1 MKLVSRPAL
10 KRLAWL
16 AGGLCLVLLVLWW
29 LMIRMPGTTYRGGP
43 AEAAPDLVSELRR
56 DVDRLGAGIGER
68 SVFVPQKLAAAADW
82 IEAELKRAGYAPQRQ
97 VFEVDRTPCANLEA
111 QVRGGDE
118 IVVVGAHYDSAPDCP
133 GANDNG
139 SGVAAT
145 LALARRFVG
154 REPQRTLRFVFFVNE
169 EPPWFQTDDMGSL
182 RYARRCRERDEKIV
196 AMISLE
202 TLGYFT
208 DEPDSQEYPVRP
220 LRSIYGDTGDF
231 VGFVGNVGSRHLVRE
246 ALGVFREHARI
257 PSHGIALPAVVPGV
271 DWSDHWSFWQCDYEA
286 IMVTDTAPFRY
297 PHYHKRSDTP
307 DQLNYEEFAKVVA
320 GLVPVVESLVGLR

>member
-1 MKLVSRPAL
+1 MRVLSRRAL
-10 KRLAWL
+10 KRLGWL
-16 AGGLCLVLLVLWW
+16 AAGICLLLFVAWW
-29 LMIRMPGTTYRGGP
+29 LMIRMPGTPYRGGP
-43 AEAAPDLVSELRR
+43 GETAPDLVSELRR
-56 DVDRLGAGIGER
+56 DVERLGAGIGER
-68 SVFVPQKLAAAADW
+68 GVFAPRELAAAADW

-97 VFEVDRTPCANLEA
+97 GFQVGQTPCANLEA
-111 QVRGGDE
+111 EIRGGDE
-118 IVVVGAHYDSAPDCP
+118 IVVIGAHYDSAPDCP

-145 LALARRFVG
+145 LALARRFSG
-154 REPQRTLRFVFFVNE
+154 REPRRTVRFVFFVNE

-182 RYARRCRERDEKIV
+182 RYARRCREREEKIV

-208 DEPDSQEYPVRP
+208 DEPDSQTYPVP
-220 LRSIYGDTGDF
+220 SLRLLYGDKGNF
-231 VGFVGNVGSRHLVRE
+231 IGFVGNVASRRLVRD
-246 ALGVFREHARI
+246 ALGVFREHATI
-257 PSHGIALPAVVPGV
+257 PSHGIALPTVVPGV

-307 DQLNYEEFAKVVA
+307 DRLNYEAFAKVVS